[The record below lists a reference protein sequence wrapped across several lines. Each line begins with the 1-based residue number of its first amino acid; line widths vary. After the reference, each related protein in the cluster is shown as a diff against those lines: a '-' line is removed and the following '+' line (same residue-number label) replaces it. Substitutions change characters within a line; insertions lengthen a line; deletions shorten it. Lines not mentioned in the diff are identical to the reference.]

1 MAILSERIKE
11 RRRIMGLKAEDVAE
25 KIGVSRAT
33 LYRYESSPNDKIPTN
48 ILEKLAKILG
58 TTREYLIGIE
68 DQRNEWL
75 KNNAIPLS
83 EITRRPIIGVVRAG
97 TGGIIYEEELGKEFV
112 ETAAMKGYNPE
123 DFFWLKVKGDS
134 MEPRLFEN
142 DLVLVRKQS
151 SVDSGT
157 YAIVLV
163 DDEEGVV
170 KKVVYDESSVTLVSQ
185 NHNYP
190 PRTFRDKDAL
200 RVRIVGQVIKSQCS
214 F

>member
-11 RRRIMGLKAEDVAE
+11 RRRIMGLKADDVAAAV
-25 KIGVSRAT
+25 GVSRAT
-33 LYRYESSPNDKIPTN
+33 LYRYESSENDKIPSN
-48 ILEKLAKILG
+48 ILEKLAQVLG
-58 TTREYLIGIE
+58 TNREYLMGIE
-68 DQRNEWL
+68 DERNEWL

-83 EITRRPIIGVVRAG
+83 EITKRPIMGVVRAG
-97 TGGIIYEEELGKEFV
+97 SGGITFEEELGEEFV
-112 ETAAMKGYNPE
+112 ETSVMKGYSPGE
-123 DFFWLKVKGDS
+123 FFWLRVKGDS

-170 KKVVYDESSVTLVSQ
+170 KKVIYDESSITLISQ

-190 PRTFRDKDAL
+190 PRKFENKEVL